1 MLIRRLVPA
10 GVDTPTAP
18 LHPEQVAA
26 ERAYPD
32 DLGDSVTVRYRNHAT
47 GSGRETVHGLQR
59 GSKRLR
65 AQQDVRPS
73 RYPDALQSALVSE
86 SGRDF
91 TENGAERD
99 TATYLHD
106 PRAVHWAR
114 HTAES
119 GCAPTRTGTAAACV
133 AITGGTAARFSRLLT
148 TPVSAH
154 NNLDSEGSRGCVPWA
169 ARWASIDARSA
180 LSWPRKN
187 PRAPRRISTW
197 RENAEPRIRSPIRPA
212 A

>member
-1 MLIRRLVPA
+1 MLIRRLVPV

-26 ERAYPD
+26 ERAYPN

-59 GSKRLR
+59 GIERLR

-114 HTAES
+114 HTEES
-119 GCAPTRTGTAAACV
+119 GCAPTRTGTAAAVRSDHRRHGGEVFEV
-133 AITGGTAARFSRLLT
+133 ADHAGLRPQQPRFGRKQRLRPLGRLLALNRREKRPLLAAKEPASP
-148 TPVSAH
+148 TPDLHV
-154 NNLDSEGSRGCVPWA
+154 EGKRRA
-169 ARWASIDARSA
+169 Q
-180 LSWPRKN
+180 N
-187 PRAPRRISTW
+187 PIAD
-197 RENAEPRIRSPIRPA
+197 
-212 A
+212 